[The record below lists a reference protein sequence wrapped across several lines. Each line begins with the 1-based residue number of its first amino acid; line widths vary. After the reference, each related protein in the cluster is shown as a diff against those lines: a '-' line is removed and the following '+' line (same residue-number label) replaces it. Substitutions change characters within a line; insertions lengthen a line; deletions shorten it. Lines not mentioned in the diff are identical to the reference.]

1 MLEKVRQGACMLEQK
16 VREHVGKSRMGR
28 EHAGWSRDAREHA
41 RMLKKRRLLE
51 QKVKHVGYSIYAMRS
66 MLLHRKD

>member
-1 MLEKVRQGACMLEQK
+1 MLEQVRQGACMLEQK

-41 RMLKKRRLLE
+41 RLLE
-51 QKVKHVGYSIYAMRS
+51 QKVKNVGYSISAMGS